1 MRGLPALGLQA
12 PTPWVWLACAAPALW
27 LWGAALADALGPN
40 PAEALIRGL
49 GDWTLR
55 FLLLTLAITPLRRLL
70 RQPLWARW
78 RRGLGLWT
86 AAYASQ
92 HALAYGWLDMG
103 LDGAQLL
110 ADVVQRPFITVGAL
124 ALLGLWAL
132 AGTSF
137 QRAMRWLGGARWQRL
152 HRLVYAIALLG
163 LVHFYW
169 MRAGKND
176 FAEVHWHAA
185 LLALLLGLRVWWA
198 WQASQARRAMPVAQR
213 DKGRSE
219 RH

>member
-1 MRGLPALGLQA
+1 
-12 PTPWVWLACAAPALW
+12 
-27 LWGAALADALGPN
+27 LGPN

-55 FLLLTLAITPLRRLL
+55 LLLLTLAITPLRRLL
-70 RQPLWARW
+70 QQPWLARW

-92 HALAYGWLDMG
+92 HALAYVWLDMG

-110 ADVVQRPFITVGAL
+110 ADVLQRPFITVGTL

-152 HRLVYAIALLG
+152 HRLVYAIAVLG
-163 LVHFYW
+163 VVHFYW

-176 FAEVHWHAA
+176 LAEVHWYTAA
-185 LLALLLGLRVWWA
+185 LALLLGLRVWWVLSPRWA
-198 WQASQARRAMPVAQR
+198 WRASWPWRGDQSDSSRSAR
-213 DKGRSE
+213 
-219 RH
+219 H